1 MARRM
6 PEEKKH
12 ILLVYH
18 EEADVELIRR
28 AFAPQAE
35 QLDLTVARSLEEA
48 RGCLAQILPDLVIL
62 DLHLP
67 DGSGL
72 ALLREEEEEPHF
84 PVVVMAGHGEEEA
97 AFEALKAGALQYVV
111 KSAKAL
117 ADLPDKVELA
127 LRQWQHVIERRRAE
141 AALRESEKRF
151 RTVVD
156 QAADAMFVHDLDGR
170 IIDVNQQA
178 CDSLGYT
185 REELL
190 GRRVPN
196 VDAELMSRDGMKNAW
211 SRLAPRRPITVEGIQ
226 QRKDGT
232 TFPVEVRLGLVEL
245 GGRRAILAL
254 ARDITERRQTEIEM
268 NRLRNLFK
276 NMIDSMPSV
285 LVGVNSEGRVTHWNS
300 EAQRVTGVS
309 PEDAPGRMLFDV
321 FPQLSVEMGKV
332 RQAIRE
338 QKPQKATKVTTE
350 VGDQVRFT
358 DLTIYP
364 LIANDIEGAV
374 IRVDDVTER
383 VRLEE
388 MMIQSEKMLS
398 VGGLAAGM
406 AHEINNPLAGILQN
420 AQVIRNRLS
429 AELPKNRRAA
439 QASGTS
445 MEALHAYMGERG
457 ILSML
462 ESIMESG
469 RRASQIVDNMLSFSR
484 KSDSH
489 FAPYD
494 LAELLDKTVDLASN
508 DYDLKRKYDFRRID
522 VIREYDAATP
532 NVPCEASKIQQVFL
546 NLLKNGAEAMAGHMG
561 DAPADKGVPKRSC
574 FTLRVAPD
582 DEMVRIEIQD
592 NGPGMDEGTRKRA
605 FEPFFTTKDVGIG
618 TGLGLS
624 VSYFIIAENHGGTMA
639 VESTPGNGAK
649 FIIRMP
655 LERRAP

>member
-1 MARRM
+1 MAKRLS
-6 PEEKKH
+6 EKKTH
-12 ILLVYH
+12 ILLVDDD
-18 EEADVELIRR
+18 EADVELIRR

-35 QLDLTVARSLEEA
+35 QVDVTVARSLDEA
-48 RGCLAQILPDLVIL
+48 RGCLTQILPDLVFV

-72 ALLREEEEEPHF
+72 SLLEGEQEDQYPL
-84 PVVVMAGHGEEEA
+84 VVMTAHGQDEA
-97 AFEALKAGALQYVV
+97 AFEALKVGALQYVV
-111 KSAKAL
+111 KSEAAL
-117 ADLPDKVELA
+117 AELPDKVELA

-178 CDSLGYT
+178 CESLGYS

-196 VDAELMSRDGMKNAW
+196 VDAEFGNGDDMKSAW
-211 SRLAPRRPITVEGIQ
+211 SHLAPKRPITVEGFQ

-232 TFPVEVRLGLVEL
+232 TFPVEMRLGLVEL
-245 GGRRAILAL
+245 GGRRAIIAL
-254 ARDITERRQTEIEM
+254 ARDITERKQTEIEM

-276 NMIDSMPSV
+276 NMIDSMPSI
-285 LVGVNSEGRVTHWNS
+285 LVGVNSEGRVTHWNV

-309 PEDAPGRMLFDV
+309 AEDAPGRMLFDV
-321 FPQLSVEMGKV
+321 FPQLSVEMGKI
-332 RQAIRE
+332 RRAIRE
-338 QKPQKATKVTTE
+338 QKPQKASKVPTE
-350 VGDQVRFT
+350 VDSGVRFS
-358 DLTIYP
+358 DLTVYP
-364 LIANDIEGAV
+364 LVANDIEGAV

-420 AQVIRNRLS
+420 AQVMRNRLTGD
-429 AELPKNRRAA
+429 LPKNRRTAEA
-439 QASGTS
+439 CGIT
-445 MEALHAYMGERG
+445 MEAITAYIEERG
-457 ILSML
+457 IPAMI
-462 ESIMESG
+462 EAIMDSG
-469 RRASQIVDNMLSFSR
+469 RRAAQIVDNMLSFSR

-489 FAPYD
+489 FAPHD
-494 LAELLDKTVDLASN
+494 LAELLEKTVDLASN
-508 DYDLKRKYDFRRID
+508 DYDLKKKYDFRRIE
-522 VIREYDAATP
+522 VVREYDADTP
-532 NVPCEASKIQQVFL
+532 KVACEASKIQQVFL
-546 NLLKNGAEAMAGHMG
+546 NLLKNGAEAMAGNKG
-561 DAPADKGVPKRSC
+561 EAPEGKAAPERSR
-574 FTLRVAPD
+574 FILRVAPD
-582 DEMVRIEIQD
+582 ADMARVEIQD
-592 NGPGMDEGTRKRA
+592 NGPGMDEATRKRV
-605 FEPFFTTKDVGIG
+605 FEPFFTTKDVGVG

-624 VSYFIIAENHGGTMA
+624 VSYFIVAENHGGTMA

-649 FIIRMP
+649 FIIRLP